1 MAWFWWVTQRLLALW
16 ELLRY
21 ELKLAGVLRN
31 VIFGY
36 AGIVDMYKVFE
47 RYIAG
52 DVVILRDSAD
62 KYTSVNLIEKISAAM
77 LVLFEARSR
86 QFYKLRIMVGRQFPN
101 NGKSDLHVVDS
112 LGRIE
117 TINSWKAI
125 GDEEPWANS
134 IIESKWKEDMTMKE
148 FGQLGNCMIKYLEKE
163 KPEGSVGGE
172 PLIKYQINGAD
183 LDTMPSTKEI
193 NEFREIAKTFNI

>member
-1 MAWFWWVTQRLLALW
+1 
-16 ELLRY
+16 
-21 ELKLAGVLRN
+21 
-31 VIFGY
+31 
-36 AGIVDMYKVFE
+36 MYKVFE

-172 PLIKYQINGAD
+172 PVIKY
-183 LDTMPSTKEI
+183 
-193 NEFREIAKTFNI
+193 

>member
-1 MAWFWWVTQRLLALW
+1 MGK
-16 ELLRY
+16 LLRY

-36 AGIVDMYKVFE
+36 AGIADMYKVFE

-62 KYTSVNLIEKISAAM
+62 KYTSVNLIEKIAAAM

-117 TINSWKAI
+117 TINSWKTI

-134 IIESKWKEDMTMKE
+134 MIESKWKEDMTMKE
-148 FGQLGNCMIKYLEKE
+148 FGQLGYCMIKYLEKE

-172 PLIKYQINGAD
+172 PLIKYQMNGAD
-183 LDTMPSTKEI
+183 LDIMPSTKEI

>member
-1 MAWFWWVTQRLLALW
+1 MVLVGDTKITSTMGK
-16 ELLRY
+16 LLRY

-36 AGIVDMYKVFE
+36 AGIADMYKVFE

-62 KYTSVNLIEKISAAM
+62 KYTSVNLIEKIAAAM

-117 TINSWKAI
+117 TINSWKTI

-134 IIESKWKEDMTMKE
+134 MIESKWKEDMTMKE
-148 FGQLGNCMIKYLEKE
+148 FGQLGYCMIKYLEKE

-172 PLIKYQINGAD
+172 PLIKYQMNGAD
-183 LDTMPSTKEI
+183 LDIMPSTKEI